1 MEKITILI
9 IAFSLIIV
17 TTISSIQSVKATGSV
32 KENWSKDTIYLNETV
47 VFTAE
52 VNPSSHVEWYLDG
65 VVVQSEYT
73 SSSRYIFV
81 PRALGTYKI
90 GLAVDGITN
99 PMGPKKVTVIAEPTA
114 PTPIPTPT
122 ETPTITPTLA
132 QLSVNNLPDQT
143 WLVAVGIGVAAAIA
157 AAAVALTLRRRTPN
171 ETANAEPLPLP
182 PPP

>member
-73 SSSRYIFV
+73 SSSRYIFAH
-81 PRALGTYKI
+81 RALGTYMI

-99 PMGPKKVTVIAEPTA
+99 PMGPKKVTVIAEPTSA

-122 ETPTITPTLA
+122 QVPTITPSPPPA
-132 QLSVNNLPDQT
+132 SSNFQLTQSI
-143 WLVAVGIGVAAAIA
+143 LVAISIVVGIVVAVSMAYFKTHRKNK
-157 AAAVALTLRRRTPN
+157 LSD
-171 ETANAEPLPLP
+171 
-182 PPP
+182 